1 MLKHGKDSTDAQ
13 TKPMLLVVVVNQ
25 PQQILD
31 IETYIAYLSVAN
43 ANPAQ
48 SPEYF
53 MLYNTREEYGWDNL
67 FPDRFDLLARQ
78 LASIDS
84 LWDRFYE

>member
-1 MLKHGKDSTDAQ
+1 MYTATISPSFTF
-13 TKPMLLVVVVNQ
+13 NQ

>member
-1 MLKHGKDSTDAQ
+1 M
-13 TKPMLLVVVVNQ
+13 
-25 PQQILD
+25 
-31 IETYIAYLSVAN
+31 AN
-43 ANPAQ
+43 ANPTE

-53 MLYNTREEYGWDNL
+53 MLYNTREEYGWGNL

-84 LWDRFYE
+84 LWERFYE

>member
-1 MLKHGKDSTDAQ
+1 MSHNFNFNH
-13 TKPMLLVVVVNQ
+13 NQ
-25 PQQILD
+25 SQQILD